1 MTTVPLPVG
10 AASGAPA
17 ELGRRR
23 FPVGRLVA
31 GLVVAVVLVVLPFA
45 FPAFRVEQFVGWMA
59 LAVAACG
66 LNLLTGYNGQI
77 SVGHGALFG
86 IGAYATALLITKAGW
101 PLPGAAVGAAVVCF
115 VVGVLVGLPALRI
128 KGLYLALVT
137 LAVATLFPLMI
148 EQFSSFTGGGSGLSI
163 TTPQESPRGVIDR
176 PITFESPGGGLAPD
190 QWKYFIFLVVTVVCF
205 VVTRNIV
212 RSRTGRSL
220 VAVRD
225 NEIAAEVS
233 GVNVSRVK
241 ILTFGVSAALA
252 GIGGAVFALNN
263 GRVNPSSFTIVLSI
277 YLLVAVVV
285 GGAASVVGPAIG
297 AVTYGLFVDVLSPE
311 LPERIK
317 PATPVILGILLI
329 VLMLVAPGGIVGLW
343 RSLVARRSARRA
355 HASPAPDPA
364 GPASG
369 TEATDDPTIQ
379 EEP

>member
-1 MTTVPLPVG
+1 VSDVPATVAGP
-10 AASGAPA
+10 ASGTAT
-17 ELGRRR
+17 RRAR
-23 FPVGRLVA
+23 VPVGRAVA
-31 GLVVAVVLVVLPFA
+31 GVVVAVVLVVLPFG

-59 LAVAACG
+59 LAIAACG

-86 IGAYATALLITKAGW
+86 VGAYTTALLITDSGW
-101 PLPGAAVGAAVVCF
+101 PLMAAGAAAGVVCF

-137 LAVATLFPLMI
+137 LALATLFPLLI
-148 EQFSSFTGGGSGLSI
+148 EQFPSLTGGGSGLAI
-163 TTPQESPRGVIDR
+163 TTPQDSPRGVIER

-190 QWKYFIFLVVTVVCF
+190 QWKYFVFLVVTVVCF
-205 VVTRNIV
+205 VLTRNIV

-225 NEIAAEVS
+225 NDTAAEVS

-297 AVTYGLFVDVLSPE
+297 AVTYGLFVDVISPE
-311 LPERIK
+311 LPERLK
-317 PATPVILGILLI
+317 PATPVILGVLLI

-343 RSLVARRSARRA
+343 KSTVARMRARRA
-355 HASPAPDPA
+355 ISAGATATAPAPAPSDRR
-364 GPASG
+364 
-369 TEATDDPTIQ
+369 PTNQ